1 VTVLAPPDKS
11 SIEWPADV
19 FNLIRSA
26 SLVPGF
32 ANGLNRFQA
41 SSDLNELANGSL
53 LAKLSALPSLLCFF
67 CLAFVMT
74 LRADVICSHW
84 LVPSGLAAAIAS
96 RILGKPHIAVEHSGA
111 LHLLAK
117 SWLGHRVARFISDGS
132 DRVVVVSN
140 DLKMKL
146 LRLYPDAGEKT
157 EVVPMG
163 ITTDRAVA
171 IPRLHLNEEVSI
183 TCTGVPPWAPFLHD
197 SANDARRGAHGEAPI
212 PDEADHTR
220 TVLFIGRLI
229 EIKGVDLLL
238 TAMKSLTG
246 VRLIVAGEGEK
257 RRGLER
263 RASQLSVP
271 NTFVGPVV
279 ASQRE
284 ALLTACDVVVVPSR
298 VLTNG
303 RTEGTPV
310 VCLEAMAAGR
320 VVVASRTGGLR
331 DIIRDGENGLLFEPG
346 DHSMLREK
354 LVLALSDEDLRRTI
368 AANARRT
375 ARAYDWSRIGG
386 RFSKIIEISL
396 EENGQPRNSRIQS
409 GDLCR

>member
-11 SIEWPADV
+11 SIEWPVDV
-19 FNLIRSA
+19 FRLIRSA

-32 ANGLNRFQA
+32 ASQLNRFQA

-53 LAKLSALPSLLCFF
+53 FAKLSALPSLLCFF
-67 CLAFVMT
+67 CLAFLMT
-74 LRADVICSHW
+74 LGADVICSHW

-111 LHLLAK
+111 LHLLAQ

-146 LRLYPDAGEKT
+146 LRLYPHAVEKT

-163 ITTDRAVA
+163 ITTNRAFA
-171 IPRLHLNEEVSI
+171 IARPRLNEEASI
-183 TCTGVPPWAPFLHD
+183 TCTGVRAPFLHD

-238 TAMKSLTG
+238 TVMKSMTG
-246 VRLIVAGEGEK
+246 VRLIVAGAGEK

-263 RASQLSVP
+263 QASQLSVP
-271 NTFVGPVV
+271 TTFVGPVV

-284 ALLTACDVVVVPSR
+284 SLLTACDVVVVPSR
-298 VLTNG
+298 VLTSG

-375 ARAYDWSRIGG
+375 ALAYEWSRIGE